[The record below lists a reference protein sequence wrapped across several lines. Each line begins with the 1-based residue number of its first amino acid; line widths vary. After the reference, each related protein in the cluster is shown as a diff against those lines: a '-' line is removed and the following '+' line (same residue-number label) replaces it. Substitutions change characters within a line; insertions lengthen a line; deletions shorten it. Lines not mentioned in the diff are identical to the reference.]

1 MGCDT
6 AGKLYLS
13 AHRVAAV
20 QDLAELRCALRRPLG
35 QALDPVRP
43 PNTRDGRW
51 HTGQTQ
57 VLSISE
63 LQDFEDVF
71 YGISAAARSRAFSH
85 TSKTPI
91 SAGETPDILEAWP
104 TLAGF

>member
-1 MGCDT
+1 M
-6 AGKLYLS
+6 
-13 AHRVAAV
+13 
-20 QDLAELRCALRRPLG
+20 
-35 QALDPVRP
+35 RP

-71 YGISAAARSRAFSH
+71 YGAFPPPPAPR
-85 TSKTPI
+85 TCPADT
-91 SAGETPDILEAWP
+91 
-104 TLAGF
+104 TLRENGPGQY